1 MRRFGYHDN
10 PVLSVQIPFWRSRL
24 VLVLLFLGFGA
35 LIVKALYLQ
44 GLSTEFLQQQGE
56 RRYERTQ
63 VLPPMRGKVFDRS
76 GSVVLASS
84 VPVKA
89 IWAIPDDARNAK
101 PEQIAQL
108 AKLLGMGQSDID
120 RRLSVEDRNFVYIKR
135 QVDVDVAAQIAELKI
150 PGIHQQEEMRRF
162 YPEGDVMA
170 HIVGFTNIEDQGIEG
185 IELAFNSA
193 LSGTPGSRR
202 VIRDRLGRV
211 VEDVR
216 AIIPPTHGQDLHLSI
231 DAGLQFDAYT
241 ALKKGM
247 EDVKANAAAA
257 VVMDVKTGEILALV
271 NLPTYNPND
280 RDDRKGPALRN
291 RALTDTFEPGSIM
304 KPFTVALALDIN
316 RITTATQFNT
326 GNGQYRYQ
334 GSVISDV
341 SRNNGMLDAAG
352 ILRRSSNI
360 GMTMIS
366 ERLTSQEMWNKFT
379 ELGFGRSP
387 QADFPG
393 IASGRLRP
401 WERWRPIERATMSY
415 GYGLSVSLLQIAH
428 AYTAFAR
435 NGDMVS
441 MTLLKRDGK
450 PASVQVYTP
459 KVAAEVRAMLEAAA
473 GPAGARLAQVQGYR
487 VAGKSGTARK
497 IVDGRYSKSLYR
509 GSFVGFAPVSDPRI
523 VVAVTIDEPHSS
535 NYYGGRIAA
544 PVFSEIVA
552 RSLRRLGVQPDA
564 PIDSLVAVGPGAES
578 VR

>member
-1 MRRFGYHDN
+1 MRRYGYHEN
-10 PVLSVQIPFWRSRL
+10 PVLSVQVPFWRSRL

-56 RRYERTQ
+56 RRYERTL

-76 GSVVLASS
+76 ASVVLASS
-84 VPVKA
+84 VPVRA
-89 IWAIPDDARNAK
+89 IWAIPDDARNAG
-101 PEQIAQL
+101 PEQIAQM
-108 AKLLGMGQSDID
+108 AKLLGMGLPDVQ

-135 QVDVDVAAQIAELKI
+135 QVDVDTAARIAELKI

-162 YPEGDVMA
+162 YPEGEVMA
-170 HIVGFTNIEDQGIEG
+170 HVLGFTNIEDQGIEG

-216 AIIPPTHGQDLHLSI
+216 AVIPPTHGQDLHLSI
-231 DAGLQFDAYT
+231 DAGLQFDTYT

-247 EDVKANAAAA
+247 EDVNAKAAAA
-257 VVMDVKTGEILALV
+257 VVLDVKTGEVLALV

-280 RDDRKGPALRN
+280 RDDRKGAALRN

-316 RITTATQFNT
+316 RITTSTQFNT

-334 GSVISDV
+334 GNTISDV
-341 SRNNGMLDAAG
+341 SRNGVLDVAG

-401 WERWRPIERATMSY
+401 WERWRPIERATMAY
-415 GYGLSVSLLQIAH
+415 GYGLSVSLLQMAH

-459 KVAAEVRAMLEAAA
+459 RVAGQIREMLEAAA
-473 GPAGARLAQVQGYR
+473 GPDGARRAQVQGYR

-497 IVDGRYSKSLYR
+497 IVDGRYSRSLYR

-535 NYYGGRIAA
+535 SYYGGRIAA

-564 PIDSLVAVGPGAES
+564 PIESLVAVGPSGEE